1 MVFDFLLHVYFSIS
15 ALFRRNFIVVDVGAQ
30 KIFLYKYGFWACE
43 FDISTAA
50 LGTGET
56 LDSLKTPRGWF
67 KIRQLYGDGAA
78 LNTIFKGRAVSGY
91 LSSDSSDED
100 PVLARIVRLGG
111 LQFHNA
117 NTFSRY
123 VYIHGARSS
132 EMNRKKPLSSGC
144 VHMYCEDIALLYD
157 LLYRGGL
164 VYVVDSS
171 NPLPYQTCF
180 VKLL

>member
-1 MVFDFLLHVYFSIS
+1 MVFDFCLHVYYSVC
-15 ALFRRNFIVVDVGAQ
+15 ALFSKKFIVVDVGAQ
-30 KIFLYKYGFWACE
+30 KLFLYQYGFLVYD
-43 FDISTAA
+43 FDVSTAA

-67 KIRQLYGDGAA
+67 KIRQLHGDGVA

-91 LSSDSSDED
+91 LSSDNSDED

-117 NTFSRY
+117 DTFSRY
-123 VYIHGARSS
+123 IYIHGARRS
-132 EMNRKKPLSSGC
+132 EMDRKKPLSAGC
-144 VHMYCEDIALLYD
+144 VRMYCEDIALLYG

-171 NPLPYQTCF
+171 NPLPFQTCF
-180 VKLL
+180 VKLH